1 VTAPPTPQTFTRE
14 DFLRYFSARYGSGEH
29 VTVLGPT
36 GTGKT
41 TLMYDMLGVTAT
53 PDLPAVVIA
62 TKPRDD
68 TVTKY
73 MKRLKHRKV
82 KSWPLT
88 PALKAMYGNKR
99 AGYVVWPDHS
109 FNTELDDAKHQPI
122 FRAAIRDSYRRGNR
136 ILFVDE
142 TYALTNDLDLGPDL
156 VRVWTRGRSMGTGLW
171 AGSQKPTHIPLHAY
185 NQAEHLLLHHDP
197 DKRSR
202 DRYREIGGIDP
213 KIVEAVTASTPRY
226 HYLYIRRDGPVM
238 CIVGP

>member
-1 VTAPPTPQTFTRE
+1 MSVPRPESFTRE
-14 DFLRYFSARYGSGEH
+14 EFLGYFAGRYRAGEH

-41 TLMYDMLGVTAT
+41 TLMYQMLGVTAR
-53 PDLPAVVIA
+53 PDLPGIVIA

-68 TVTKY
+68 TVEMWSKRFGHRRTKTWPILAPNA
-73 MKRLKHRKV
+73 RLPWQDKPR
-82 KSWPLT
+82 
-88 PALKAMYGNKR
+88 GF
-99 AGYVVWPDHS
+99 VVWPEHT
-109 FNTELDDAKHQPI
+109 FEPETDDVKHERV
-122 FRAAIRDSYRRGNR
+122 FRRAILDSYRQGGR

-142 TYALTNDLDLGPDL
+142 TYGLTNDLNLGRPL

-202 DRYREIGGIDP
+202 DRYREIGGVDP
-213 KIVEAVTASTPRY
+213 DLVAAVTASTPRFS
-226 HYLYIRRDGPVM
+226 YLYIRRDGPVL